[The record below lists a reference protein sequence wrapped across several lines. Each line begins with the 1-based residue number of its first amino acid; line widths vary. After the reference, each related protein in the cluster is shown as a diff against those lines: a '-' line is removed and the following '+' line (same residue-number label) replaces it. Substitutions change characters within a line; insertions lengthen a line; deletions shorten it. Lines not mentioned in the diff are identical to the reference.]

1 MSKRKIIIYI
11 TILSIIFIGCIIQIV
26 NSLIYNFKSNIF
38 EEFVNEIKQIN
49 DEVIIYTSSDKKSI
63 IIEDKNFTSNR
74 YKFVEKAKLKLKSYL
89 DKQEFKSYTKLLIKN
104 KMLIDNKNYI
114 VDTVF
119 SLPSMQQIINEEKIY
134 VVNNDKKEEQT
145 FLGNNNIENITNED
159 HQKVSQNTINEIT
172 TKENESSSKKK
183 ETTPVKTTT
192 TKNTETANNNEEMT
206 WVGDTGTK
214 YHRKTCR
221 TLKGNGHQI
230 TMKRA
235 LSEGRTACKVCK
247 P

>member
-74 YKFVEKAKLKLKSYL
+74 YKFVEKVKLKLKSYL
-89 DKQEFKSYTKLLIKN
+89 DKQEFKSYTKLLVKS

-134 VVNNDKKEEQT
+134 IVNNDKKEEQT
-145 FLGNNNIENITNED
+145 SLGNNNIENITNED
-159 HQKVSQNTINEIT
+159 HQKISQNTINKIT

-183 ETTPVKTTT
+183 ETT
-192 TKNTETANNNEEMT
+192 NNNEEMT

-230 TMKRA
+230 TMKQA

>member
-1 MSKRKIIIYI
+1 MSKKKIIIYI

-26 NSLIYNFKSNIF
+26 NSLTYNLKSNTF
-38 EEFVNEIKQIN
+38 EEFVNEIKQID
-49 DEVIIYTSSDKKSI
+49 DEVTIYTSSDKKSI
-63 IIEDKNFTSNR
+63 IIEDKNFSSNR
-74 YKFVEKAKLKLKSYL
+74 YNFVEKAKLKLKSYL
-89 DKQEFKSYTKLLIKN
+89 DKQEFKSYTKLLIKS

-119 SLPSMQQIINEEKIY
+119 LLPSMQQIIDEEKIY
-134 VVNNDKKEEQT
+134 VINNDKEEQE
-145 FLGNNNIENITNED
+145 FSGNNNIENIPNEE
-159 HQKVSQNTINEIT
+159 HKKVTQNTINKTT
-172 TKENESSSKKK
+172 TKENEKTTQKK
-183 ETTPVKTTT
+183 ETTPVKTTS
-192 TKNTETANNNEEMT
+192 TKNTETTNNNEEMT

-230 TMKRA
+230 TMKQA
-235 LSEGRTACKVCK
+235 LAEGRTACKVCK